1 MNLNSRIIVEN
12 EFMSREKILLVE
24 ALNTLKKLNVEKS
37 VTDGIV
43 QRSAYEEGKKLDG
56 LTDEL
61 EKLSERYSEE
71 SYGYE
76 SLQALIIKI
85 KRGAKNALRE
95 I

>member
-1 MNLNSRIIVEN
+1 MNLNSKIIVEN

-24 ALNTLKKLNVEKS
+24 ALNILKKLNVEKS
-37 VTDGIV
+37 VIDGIV
-43 QRSAYEEGKKLDG
+43 KRSAYEEGKKLDG
-56 LTDEL
+56 LKDEL

>member
-1 MNLNSRIIVEN
+1 MNLNSKIIVEN

-24 ALNTLKKLNVEKS
+24 ALNIL
-37 VTDGIV
+37 
-43 QRSAYEEGKKLDG
+43 KLDG